1 MKATKGRAILFV
13 LVVAPSIL
21 VFAQKARTVAPASPS
36 SAASPASALPAIS
49 WSCPMHPDVLDDH
62 KGQCPICKMT
72 LVPVRLVAVWTCP
85 IHGVIEQDHA
95 GKCRICGRD
104 LIQTTRALTFTC
116 AGHPDSSQLEPG
128 RCADG
133 TPMTAKYS
141 PRPHGDHNPR
151 HGGLFF
157 MAPDNWHH
165 VEGTYPAPGQF
176 RVYLYDDYTKPLPLA
191 KARQVRARV
200 VIKEVFD
207 PATKSTREL
216 SSAPLVLAR
225 NGTFLEARIDPLA
238 LPAQMTAKM
247 SFMPDDKESR
257 FDFAFPAY
265 SKDVVAPPAP
275 AQTSAPAVPA
285 IAPGAEAAAPA
296 ATEAAGAAGG
306 AEIDSAPTASLVS
319 ELKSQ
324 DEELAAMVKSGSYG
338 AIYVPALKAKDLALE
353 IQARQGSLKQEVET
367 PVKQLVVAA
376 YELDNYGDLGDSVK
390 ISGAYRDFAAA
401 VSAIDSLL
409 AARR

>member
-1 MKATKGRAILFV
+1 MKARAFLLL
-13 LVVAPSIL
+13 LVVAPSVL
-21 VFAQKARTVAPASPS
+21 VFAQKAGTVAPV
-36 SAASPASALPAIS
+36 SPAPTVPPIS
-49 WSCPMHPDVLDDH
+49 WSCPMHPDVVDDH

-95 GKCRICGRD
+95 GKCRICGRE

-116 AGHPDSSQLEPG
+116 AGHPEISQLEPG

-191 KARQVRARV
+191 QARKVRARV
-200 VIKEVFD
+200 VTKEIFD
-207 PATKSTREL
+207 PATRITREL

-225 NGTFLEARIDPLA
+225 GGAFLEARIELLA
-238 LPAQMTAKM
+238 LPATMTAKI
-247 SFMPDDKESR
+247 SFRGEDKESR
-257 FDFAFPAY
+257 FDFSFPAF
-265 SKDVVAPPAP
+265 SKDVVTPA
-275 AQTSAPAVPA
+275 AMTQT
-285 IAPGAEAAAPA
+285 AAPA
-296 ATEAAGAAGG
+296 TTPAAVARPA
-306 AEIDSAPTASLVS
+306 IDSGPAASLIS
-319 ELKSQ
+319 DLKAR
-324 DEELAAMVKSGSYG
+324 DEEVASLVKSGSYG
-338 AIYVPALKAKDLALE
+338 GIYVPALRAKDLALE
-353 IQARQGSLKQEVET
+353 IQARQGSSPEKQAIEAH
-367 PVKQLVVAA
+367 VKRLVVAA
-376 YELDNYGDLGDSVK
+376 YELDNYGDLGDAEK
-390 ISGAYRDFAAA
+390 IAGAYRDFAAA
-401 VSAIDSLL
+401 VSGLSSVL
-409 AARR
+409 AAHP

>member
-1 MKATKGRAILFV
+1 MKALAFLLL
-13 LVVAPSIL
+13 LVVAPSVL
-21 VFAQKARTVAPASPS
+21 VFAQKASTVPP
-36 SAASPASALPAIS
+36 ASPASAVPPIS
-49 WSCPMHPDVLDDH
+49 WSCPMHPDVVDDH
-62 KGQCPICKMT
+62 KGQCPICKMA

-95 GKCRICGRD
+95 GKCRICGRE

-116 AGHPDSSQLEPG
+116 AGHPEISQLEPG

-191 KARQVRARV
+191 QARKVRARV

-207 PATKSTREL
+207 PATKTTREL

-225 NGTFLEARIDPLA
+225 SGTFLEARIDPLA
-238 LPAQMTAKM
+238 LPAQMTAKI
-247 SFMPDDKESR
+247 SFVAEDKESR
-257 FDFAFPAY
+257 FDFSFPAF
-265 SKDVVAPPAP
+265 SRDVVAPPQTMAP
-275 AQTSAPAVPA
+275 A
-285 IAPGAEAAAPA
+285 GAPA
-296 ATEAAGAAGG
+296 APTAARPPIDAG
-306 AEIDSAPTASLVS
+306 PTASLIS
-319 ELKSQ
+319 ELRSR
-324 DEELAAMVKSGSYG
+324 DEEVAALVKNGSYG
-338 AIYVPALKAKDLALE
+338 GIYVPALKAKDLALE
-353 IQARQGSLKQEVET
+353 IQARQGSSPQKQAVET
-367 PVKQLVVAA
+367 HVKQLVVAA
-376 YELDNYGDLGDSVK
+376 YELDNYGDLGDSEK

-401 VSAIDSLL
+401 VSALNSLFE
-409 AARR
+409 AHP